1 MIGSKTPMKNTS
13 IFESKVD
20 AIDDIKKSLD
30 DSDLI
35 VISKLNSLR
44 NSLNGSNVNIPNVK
58 KQIEELSA
66 YKKRQ
71 NFDYL
76 QGLCCPEKAKGGK
89 IPSQIPV
96 PSCSFQLH
104 NSITLTTNASGNVAF
119 FMNPVFLASENAI
132 GSTIDV
138 GGTPYTAQQFLTSA
152 WINNDD
158 SLTGNASNDKWVPVN
173 FGQTLPEVYDQYR
186 LVSAAVTV
194 KYIGRIDIV
203 QGVIGG
209 AIFYDECNSIG
220 GYAKPS
226 SGDPEP
232 TKSPELSKYGYF
244 DYAQDAFYSQQNM
257 TLEGVRMLY
266 FPLDNSYEE
275 YIKILNNTTLAGKP
289 GPEEGDVVYEVV
301 EGYYKNGFNWF
312 FWASGAPTGPCFK
325 VDIYCNFEC
334 LPTAKFL
341 NYMPITVNPCYV
353 SSEEKKRWIMYLQS
367 HPIMKADETIGDE
380 NSLPDIFI
388 KLMRKF
394 KNGLP
399 CFEKLRAWGL
409 IQSIPSLKP
418 GLALAGTMLASDA
431 MNIDNCC

>member
-1 MIGSKTPMKNTS
+1 MIGSKTPIKNTS
-13 IFESKVD
+13 IFESKTD

-30 DSDLI
+30 NSDLI

-44 NSLNGSNVNIPNVK
+44 NSLNGSSINVPNVK

-66 YKKRQ
+66 FKKKQ

-76 QGLCCPEKAKGGK
+76 QSLCCPEKAKGGK

-104 NSITLTTNASGNVAF
+104 NSITLTTNATGNVAF
-119 FMNPVFLASENAI
+119 FMNPFFLASEKAI
-132 GSTIDV
+132 ESAIDV
-138 GGTPYTAQQFLTSA
+138 SGKAYVVKDFITSA
-152 WINNDD
+152 WVNNNDTL
-158 SLTGNASNDKWVPVN
+158 SGNASNENWIPIN

-186 LVSAAVTV
+186 LVSAALVV
-194 KYIGRIDIV
+194 KYIGRLDIV

-209 AIFYDECNSIG
+209 AIFYDEINSMG
-220 GYAKPS
+220 GYVQAADEEKIHT
-226 SGDPEP
+226 DAPEMA
-232 TKSPELSKYGYF
+232 KYGFF
-244 DYAQDAFYSQQNM
+244 DYANDAFYSQQNM
-257 TLEGVRMLY
+257 TLEGIRMLY

-275 YIKILNNTTLAGKP
+275 YTKILNNTTIGGKVAGENK
-289 GPEEGDVVYEVV
+289 VQYEAI
-301 EGYYKNGFNWF
+301 EDYYRSGFNWF
-312 FWASGAPTGPCFK
+312 FWASGAPPASACFK

-367 HPIMKADETIGDE
+367 HPIMKADESIGED
-380 NSLPDIFI
+380 NALPDIFI

-409 IQSIPSLKP
+409 IQAIPSLKP
-418 GLALAGTMLASDA
+418 GLALAGNMITSNA
-431 MNIDNCC
+431 MNIDDCC

>member
-44 NSLNGSNVNIPNVK
+44 NSLNGSSINVPNVK

-66 YKKRQ
+66 FKKKQ

-76 QGLCCPEKAKGGK
+76 QSLCCPEKARGGK

-119 FMNPVFLASENAI
+119 FMNPVFLASEKAI
-132 GSTIDV
+132 GAAVHANDQD
-138 GGTPYTAQQFLTSA
+138 YTVEDFLTSA
-152 WINNDD
+152 WVNNDD
-158 SLTGNASNDKWVPVN
+158 SLTGNASNEKWVPIN

-194 KYIGRIDIV
+194 KYIGRLDIV

-209 AIFYDECNSIG
+209 AIFYDEINSIG
-220 GYAKPS
+220 GYVQHEDDEKIQT
-226 SGDPEP
+226 E
-232 TKSPELSKYGYF
+232 SPALAKYGYF

-275 YIKILNNTTLAGKP
+275 YTKILNNSTIAATNGGGEGK
-289 GPEEGDVVYEVV
+289 VCYEVI
-301 EGYYKNGFNWF
+301 EDYYKAGFNWF
-312 FWASGAPTGPCFK
+312 FWASGAPQGPCFK